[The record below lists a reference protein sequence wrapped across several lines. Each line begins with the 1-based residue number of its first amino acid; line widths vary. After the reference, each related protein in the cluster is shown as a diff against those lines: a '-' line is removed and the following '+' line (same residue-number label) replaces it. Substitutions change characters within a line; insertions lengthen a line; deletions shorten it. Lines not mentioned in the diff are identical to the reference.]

1 MTRSPP
7 LWRILP
13 SRIARAHPPRDLE
26 EVLLAAKRR
35 FTRIPKVKDLI
46 LAGVPAEAIPTYC
59 ALSDHTNN
67 KTGICWPK
75 METLATTLGRSVR
88 TVQRHLHL
96 LRELGLV
103 EFVER
108 RRWRGRYSGYT
119 YRVLHVV
126 ELIRRK
132 KRKEGSPTTGHEGPV
147 GKRPPMF
154 TGTRRSKTT
163 PSNSPTEGYGWLFGP
178 KGSSPADEE
187 HRESQVRRSEAARR
201 RSEGYGWLFGTDD

>member
-1 MTRSPP
+1 MA
-7 LWRILP
+7 
-13 SRIARAHPPRDLE
+13 ARR
-26 EVLLAAKRR
+26 K

-46 LAGVPAEAIPTYC
+46 SAGVPAEAIPTYC
-59 ALSDHTNN
+59 ALSDYTNN
-67 KTGICWPK
+67 TTGLCWPK
-75 METLATTLGRSVR
+75 METLAATLGRSVR

-126 ELIRRK
+126 QLVRRK
-132 KRKEGSPTTGHEGPV
+132 KRKGGSPTTGHGGPV

-154 TGTRRSKTT
+154 TGTRGYKTA
-163 PSNSPTEGYGWLFGP
+163 PSNSPTEGYGWLFDP
-178 KGSSPADEE
+178 EGSPPAEKEE
-187 HRESQVRRSEAARR
+187 HRESRERRSEAARR
-201 RSEGYGWLFGTDD
+201 RLEGYGWLFGLDG